1 MTNKKCEHYADIP
14 DNILPKTAGCEECE
28 KEGTD
33 WVALRLCL
41 SCGHVGCCDSSPGTH
56 ATNHF
61 KKTGHPVMV
70 ALPNFAWKWCYVDE
84 TYS

>member
-1 MTNKKCEHYADIP
+1 MKKKCDHFNGVNEKVHPI
-14 DNILPKTAGCEECE
+14 TEGCEECGI
-28 KEGTD
+28 EGTD

-41 SCGHVGCCDSSPGTH
+41 SCGHVGCCDSSVGMH

-70 ALPNFAWKWCYVDE
+70 ALPNHAWSWCYVHE
-84 TYS
+84 AYS

>member
-1 MTNKKCEHYADIP
+1 MKGCEHFATATKDVA
-14 DNILPKTAGCEECE
+14 PKTNGCEECE
-28 KEGTD
+28 AQRRND

-41 SCGHVGCCDSSPGTH
+41 ECGHVGCCDSSPGLH

-70 ALPNFAWKWCYVDE
+70 ALPNRPWKWCYVHK
-84 TYS
+84 TYG

>member
-1 MTNKKCEHYADIP
+1 MGKQCEHYDTVQEKV
-14 DNILPKTAGCEECE
+14 LPNTQGCEECE

-70 ALPNFAWKWCYVDE
+70 ALPNYTWKWCYMHKA
-84 TYS
+84 YS